1 MDIFAPCGTRAATM
15 RLTGKA
21 GDRNA
26 MLNIDT
32 SHPLYRPLWVRL
44 LIVGFCA
51 AWAVIEFVNREFFWG
66 TIVGGIGAYAAYELL
81 LKFKP
86 ASNAAVSKDGA
97 GEPAAESAPADKN
110 DAG

>member
-1 MDIFAPCGTRAATM
+1 MRCPRGSE

-21 GDRNA
+21 RDGNT

-44 LIVGFCA
+44 LIVGFCV

-66 TIVGGIGAYAAYELL
+66 TVVGGIGVYAAYELL
-81 LKFKP
+81 VKFKP
-86 ASNAAVSKDGA
+86 ASDGDKGGDGA
-97 GEPAAESAPADKN
+97 VAPAAENPPTDKD